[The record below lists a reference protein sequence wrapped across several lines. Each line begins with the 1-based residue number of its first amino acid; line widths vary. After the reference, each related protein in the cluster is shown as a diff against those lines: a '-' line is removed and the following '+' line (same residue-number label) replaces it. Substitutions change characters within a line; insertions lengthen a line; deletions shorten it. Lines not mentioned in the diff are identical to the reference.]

1 MIALLLPLVGSQIDP
16 AHKQTL
22 VLYHETQP
30 EFQSLGL
37 KNQDTG
43 TPVTPS
49 SHART
54 PLPPR
59 AHSLTLAPP
68 LARSPPPP
76 NTHTG
81 DLFGD
86 LYFVLRSVSLPIEC
100 ASSSPLARFDCA
112 NPEQNNTAT
121 NVISQNTVDVDGRWG
136 DYGACNVN
144 ETSKTYA
151 CACRSSNASSH
162 VSVPC
167 NASVGRSTIY
177 DRESPPAGGVGHGE
191 DWQWWRVNL
200 ARKMGGSAAGGA
212 WFSTTSSGEC
222 SGSPTAAPAAPAAG
236 GRAGAAA
243 AAAAVQQHQ
252 QPCHWSLTA
261 TTRTIASSCLLT
273 RVGDAVVAHS
283 PACFDGCGA
292 QAANQSSACYVG
304 CFMGSVLGPAGGRQ
318 LINETDGIPLA
329 VVSGAWGD
337 AFAPPASGGCPDQ
350 AQQERKVGRGAQ

>member
-1 MIALLLPLVGSQIDP
+1 
-16 AHKQTL
+16 
-22 VLYHETQP
+22 
-30 EFQSLGL
+30 
-37 KNQDTG
+37 
-43 TPVTPS
+43 
-49 SHART
+49 
-54 PLPPR
+54 
-59 AHSLTLAPP
+59 
-68 LARSPPPP
+68 
-76 NTHTG
+76 
-81 DLFGD
+81 
-86 LYFVLRSVSLPIEC
+86 VLRSVSLPVEC

-144 ETSKTYA
+144 ETSKTYT

-162 VSVPC
+162 VSMPC

-177 DRESPPAGGVGHGE
+177 DREEPPAGGVGHGE

-222 SGSPTAAPAAPAAG
+222 RPAAAPAAPAAPAAG
-236 GRAGAAA
+236 GGAGAAA
-243 AAAAVQQHQ
+243 AAAVPQ

-304 CFMGSVLGPAGGRQ
+304 CFMGSVLGPAGGRE

-337 AFAPPASGGCPDQ
+337 AFAPPTSGGCPDLGGAPGAEQ
-350 AQQERKVGRGAQ
+350 AMAS